1 MVNRI
6 ELSKKTFGDN
16 IWNEVSSLLKIL
28 TEASY
33 GCYVWSDEFTVVIEY
48 DYSNW
53 ALANNLH
60 YWLNTDEANNVDALR
75 LKNMEN

>member
-16 IWNEVSSLLKIL
+16 IWNEISSLLKIL
-28 TEASY
+28 TEANY

-48 DYSNW
+48 DYKNW
-53 ALANNLH
+53 ELADNFH
-60 YWLNTDEANNVDALR
+60 YWLNTDEATSVDALR
-75 LKNMEN
+75 LKNG